1 MDFLGATIFRMVE
14 AIWMNS
20 FLYFL
25 CTCDLCTISRNNLW
39 FLFCL
44 PTLDYDLHHCEHF
57 ILVIIKYILESFCFL
72 LEKRE
77 HFNSASIFYNS
88 FVC

>member
-25 CTCDLCTISRNNLW
+25 THVTFVLLAEITYPHLIMILYLCKHFVLLIIKYIL
-39 FLFCL
+39 
-44 PTLDYDLHHCEHF
+44 EF
-57 ILVIIKYILESFCFL
+57 ILVIIKYILQSFCFL
-72 LEKRE
+72 LEERE
-77 HFNSASIFYNS
+77 
-88 FVC
+88 